1 MTRSPLH
8 DSPARKTTAARLA
21 ALALLASLI
30 AAAAAAIGVPL
41 GVEYGAVLAEIEG
54 QRIAIDGYRAVAA
67 RAPALRAEI
76 AALENDASL
85 EGLALAP
92 GSDSAATAAMQDHVQ
107 TVVTDAGAWLATVD
121 VLTPTPADGYRR
133 IGLRVQFS
141 ADIGALGAILRA
153 LEYGRPAMVVD
164 KLYVHA
170 RTSRAVGNDRP
181 LEVRADLFAFKPE
194 GAQ

>member
-1 MTRSPLH
+1 MIE
-8 DSPARKTTAARLA
+8 ARKTVAARLA

-30 AAAAAAIGVPL
+30 AAALAAIGMPL
-41 GVEYGAVLAEIEG
+41 GVEYRVVLADVER
-54 QRIAIDGYRAVAA
+54 QRIAVDGYRSVVA

-92 GSDSAATAAMQDHVQ
+92 ASDSAATAAMQDAVQ

-133 IGLRVQFS
+133 IGLRIQFS
-141 ADIGALGAILRA
+141 ADVGALGAILRT
-153 LEYGRPAMVVD
+153 LEFGRPVIVVD
-164 KLYVHA
+164 NLSVHA

-181 LEVRADLFAFKPE
+181 LEVRADLFAFKPA